1 MDTDIYAL
9 EVIEVITQDGDCA
22 YLSVS
27 ATAFILIDLDG
38 ELISSTPISPGKHS
52 KEIH

>member
-1 MDTDIYAL
+1 MDTNIYTL
-9 EVIEVITQDGDCA
+9 EMIEVITKDGDCA

-27 ATAFILIDLDG
+27 ARAFVLIDLDG
-38 ELISSTPISPGKHS
+38 EIISSTLLSPGKHS